1 MYCLELLQL
10 VSIIVSLIY
19 VILPFVMMG
28 HVSIVCSAR
37 IEIDLRN
44 KSSVAPTI
52 WSLWRSMK
60 TFWNSKGRPFP
71 LFFWGSLRLLPRYVL
86 KALILLE
93 EDCIKSKT
101 ATQCMCFARG
111 AVLNGKTDLELKVP
125 IWQPYPRKHC
135 ARCKQLMRAEKIF
148 PCVRILTLITPLPLA
163 PYIRIYRN
171 PDSAIREN
179 FACAFWNPVYSTTN
193 PESY

>member
-52 WSLWRSMK
+52 WSL
-60 TFWNSKGRPFP
+60 
-71 LFFWGSLRLLPRYVL
+71 
-86 KALILLE
+86 
-93 EDCIKSKT
+93 
-101 ATQCMCFARG
+101 
-111 AVLNGKTDLELKVP
+111 
-125 IWQPYPRKHC
+125 
-135 ARCKQLMRAEKIF
+135 
-148 PCVRILTLITPLPLA
+148 
-163 PYIRIYRN
+163 
-171 PDSAIREN
+171 
-179 FACAFWNPVYSTTN
+179 
-193 PESY
+193 